1 MKKNYQIRELDPV
14 HIDKLIQLKG
24 IIIRNSSTIPE
35 MKTAYYRCIKCQKEE
50 NVFIERGKIAEP
62 SFCN

>member
-1 MKKNYQIRELDPV
+1 MRKIYQIRELDPV

-35 MKTAYYRCIKCQKEE
+35 MKTACFRCIKC
-50 NVFIERGKIAEP
+50 
-62 SFCN
+62 